1 MILGS
6 LIYSETP
13 SFTLNCKNVKA
24 GDVTIQ
30 KCNWNIFHKDQWFVH
45 LHDVQVLVLG
55 ELRHPVFHFELFR
68 YMEVGDVT
76 LQIVCYRENMGLC
89 HLAKNLLWTFGSK
102 WESKGGS
109 SYLGGGQLGR
119 PTSSHLP
126 GKSSIGSR
134 PTSWDLSKYT
144 QILSYLGVKDCIGLF
159 HTGTVS

>member
-45 LHDVQVLVLG
+45 LHVLVLVLG

-68 YMEVGDVT
+68 YMEVGGVT
-76 LQIVCYRENMGLC
+76 LQIVCYREYRGLC

-119 PTSSHLP
+119 PTSSDLP
-126 GKSSIGSR
+126 GWGSIGSR
-134 PTSWDLSKYT
+134 PTSSDLSN
-144 QILSYLGVKDCIGLF
+144 ILSYLGVIDFIGVL
-159 HTGTVS
+159 HTGTLL

>member
-45 LHDVQVLVLG
+45 LHVLVQVLG

-68 YMEVGDVT
+68 YMEVGGVT
-76 LQIVCYRENMGLC
+76 LQIVCYREYRGLC

-119 PTSSHLP
+119 PTSSDLP
-126 GKSSIGSR
+126 GWGSIGSR
-134 PTSWDLSKYT
+134 PTSSDLSN
-144 QILSYLGVKDCIGLF
+144 ILSYLGVIDFIGVL
-159 HTGTVS
+159 HTGTLL

>member
-1 MILGS
+1 MILGI
-6 LIYSETP
+6 LINSKTL
-13 SFTLNCKNVKA
+13 SFNLNCKNMKA
-24 GDVTIQ
+24 GDVILNCFL
-30 KCNWNIFHKDQWFVH
+30 CNLNIFYKDQWFVH

-68 YMEVGDVT
+68 YMEVGHVT

-119 PTSSHLP
+119 PTSSDLP
-126 GKSSIGSR
+126 GWGSIGSR
-134 PTSWDLSKYT
+134 PTSSDLSN
-144 QILSYLGVKDCIGLF
+144 ILSYLGVIDFIGVL
-159 HTGTVS
+159 HTGTLL